1 MWAALLPLL
10 PLATA
15 LHFPHLP
22 TPQDALDVAG
32 SILHPGVILTHG
44 NDMRLSSVPTDDHL
58 VVTSAM
64 HPVRTLPIS
73 IGPVLMNR
81 TTSSESNPTRSRG
94 VIPMPTLTLGQS
106 PHYTRTRLIV
116 SYLDVGNGRDL
127 FFYFFESRSKPSEDP
142 VIMWING
149 GPGCSSALGLFME
162 LGPCSVKD
170 DPKSLNDTKVN
181 PNSWNSNANIFFL
194 DEPIGVGFSRAEHG
208 QVSWS
213 NRQEM
218 KADDRLLLLPKKLLA
233 IFRLSSRWSALWIH
247 LSGDIADRVVL
258 RDL

>member
-1 MWAALLPLL
+1 MWTALLLLL

-15 LHFPHLP
+15 LHFHHLP
-22 TPQDALDVAG
+22 TPQEALDVAG
-32 SILHPGVILTHG
+32 SILHPGVTLTHG

-64 HPVRTLPIS
+64 HPVRILS
-73 IGPVLMNR
+73 IINR
-81 TTSSESNPTRSRG
+81 SSSDRQDYKLRIKSHEKSWCDPDANSYSG
-94 VIPMPTLTLGQS
+94 SVQS
-106 PHYTRTRLIV
+106 PHCTRTRLTN

-170 DPKSLNDTKVN
+170 DPQSLNDTKVN

-208 QVSWS
+208 QVS
-213 NRQEM
+213 
-218 KADDRLLLLPKKLLA
+218 LL
-233 IFRLSSRWSALWIH
+233 I
-247 LSGDIADRVVL
+247 
-258 RDL
+258 

>member
-1 MWAALLPLL
+1 M
-10 PLATA
+10 
-15 LHFPHLP
+15 
-22 TPQDALDVAG
+22 
-32 SILHPGVILTHG
+32 S
-44 NDMRLSSVPTDDHL
+44 
-58 VVTSAM
+58 
-64 HPVRTLPIS
+64 
-73 IGPVLMNR
+73 R
-81 TTSSESNPTRSRG
+81 TTSSGLNPTRSRG
-94 VIPMPTLTLGQS
+94 VIPMPTLTLGG
-106 PHYTRTRLIV
+106 YLYWTRVRLMN

-208 QVSWS
+208 QVSFWS
-213 NRQEM
+213 E
-218 KADDRLLLLPKKLLA
+218 PEGG
-233 IFRLSSRWSALWIH
+233 S
-247 LSGDIADRVVL
+247 
-258 RDL
+258 

>member
-1 MWAALLPLL
+1 
-10 PLATA
+10 
-15 LHFPHLP
+15 
-22 TPQDALDVAG
+22 
-32 SILHPGVILTHG
+32 
-44 NDMRLSSVPTDDHL
+44 
-58 VVTSAM
+58 
-64 HPVRTLPIS
+64 
-73 IGPVLMNR
+73 
-81 TTSSESNPTRSRG
+81 
-94 VIPMPTLTLGQS
+94 VIPMPTPTLGQS
-106 PHYTRTRLIV
+106 AFFTRTRLMN

-208 QVSWS
+208 QVSY
-213 NRQEM
+213 
-218 KADDRLLLLPKKLLA
+218 
-233 IFRLSSRWSALWIH
+233 F
-247 LSGDIADRVVL
+247 
-258 RDL
+258 DLM

>member
-1 MWAALLPLL
+1 M
-10 PLATA
+10 
-15 LHFPHLP
+15 
-22 TPQDALDVAG
+22 
-32 SILHPGVILTHG
+32 
-44 NDMRLSSVPTDDHL
+44 
-58 VVTSAM
+58 
-64 HPVRTLPIS
+64 PI
-73 IGPVLMNR
+73 
-81 TTSSESNPTRSRG
+81 
-94 VIPMPTLTLGQS
+94 LTLGG
-106 PHYTRTRLIV
+106 YLYWTRVRLIN

-170 DPKSLNDTKVN
+170 DPRSLNDTKVN

-208 QVSWS
+208 QVSCFHLMLRW
-213 NRQEM
+213 
-218 KADDRLLLLPKKLLA
+218 KL
-233 IFRLSSRWSALWIH
+233 IIDCCYYRGSRSGYSGFRSDGQLSLIRIL
-247 LSGDIADRVVL
+247 GGIADRVVL